1 MQPPLDDAIYGGGGA
16 GEEGGEEG
24 GDGGDGGDGGNGGVT
39 RADKKQPGASTPCM
53 AHSTGHI
60 SATSA
65 SIPKP
70 VGGVQLTPNMV
81 ENSLAASCAVQ
92 AQARAGAYG
101 ISDITVEQSPSG
113 RPNVVTNGNTLGVS
127 AQRAAAPGHVPQLTM
142 QLLSM

>member
-1 MQPPLDDAIYGGGGA
+1 
-16 GEEGGEEG
+16 
-24 GDGGDGGDGGNGGVT
+24 
-39 RADKKQPGASTPCM
+39 M

-92 AQARAGAYG
+92 AHARAGAYG

-127 AQRAAAPGHVPQLTM
+127 AHRAGVCADTPGKKRTEHRKVTEGKARGRMPLAFGWTM
-142 QLLSM
+142 FSGRLVVCEAHGHGSEELES